1 MWKSTRKEDEATLP
15 VQSAPRPMQTPTP
28 PVARPVDTPRTEAP
42 RSVDVATIGKSVI
55 VRGELSGSED
65 LYVDGEVEGSISLR
79 GQSLTIGPNGRVR
92 ANLEARNVIVH
103 GRVDGNVLASE
114 RVDLRKSA
122 SLTGDISTARV
133 AIEDGAYF
141 KGTIDIQKAEP
152 AKVEAKPPMT
162 GPPAKVEAKPPLTV
176 PPATATVVAPPSAP
190 AKPPVVQGSLIE
202 TKKV

>member
-1 MWKSTRKEDEATLP
+1 MWKSTRKEDEFLTP
-15 VQSAPRPMQTPTP
+15 APEQPAPKPAYTP
-28 PVARPVDTPRTEAP
+28 PPPAVRAAEPVRSDVPG
-42 RSVDVATIGKSVI
+42 SVDVATIGKSVI
-55 VRGELSGSED
+55 VKGELSGSED

-103 GRVDGNVLASE
+103 GRVDGNITASD

-152 AKVEAKPPMT
+152 VAAKVEPKPQAVVT
-162 GPPAKVEAKPPLTV
+162 PPA
-176 PPATATVVAPPSAP
+176 PAPVTTSTA
-190 AKPPVVQGSLIE
+190 QGSLIE
-202 TKKV
+202 TKKYSVSYTHLTLP

>member
-1 MWKSTRKEDEATLP
+1 MWKSTRKEDEVTAP
-15 VQSAPRPMQTPTP
+15 AESAPRPMQSPAP
-28 PVARPVDTPRTEAP
+28 PVARPVDLPRMEAP

-65 LYVDGEVEGSISLR
+65 LYVDGEVEGSISLK

-103 GRVDGNVLASE
+103 GRVDGNVVASD

-152 AKVEAKPPMT
+152 ARAETKPAAT
-162 GPPAKVEAKPPLTV
+162 AAPPAAP
-176 PPATATVVAPPSAP
+176 VAPGPTPAPSP
-190 AKPPVVQGSLIE
+190 LSQGSLIE
-202 TKKV
+202 TKKFS

>member
-1 MWKSTRKEDEATLP
+1 
-15 VQSAPRPMQTPTP
+15 MQTPAP
-28 PVARPVDTPRTEAP
+28 PATRPLEPPRAEAP
-42 RSVDVATIGKSVI
+42 RSVDIATIGKSVI

-65 LYVDGEVEGSISLR
+65 LYVDGEVEGSIALK

-103 GRVDGNVLASE
+103 GRVDGNVIASD

-141 KGTIDIQKAEP
+141 KGTIDIQKTEP
-152 AKVEAKPPMT
+152 AARVEPKP
-162 GPPAKVEAKPPLTV
+162 AV
-176 PPATATVVAPPSAP
+176 PVPAP
-190 AKPPVVQGSLIE
+190 APVTSTAAQGSLIE
-202 TKKV
+202 AKKF

>member
-1 MWKSTRKEDEATLP
+1 MWKSTRKEDELTTPEQNAARSMQMPTQP
-15 VQSAPRPMQTPTP
+15 VT
-28 PVARPVDTPRTEAP
+28 RPVEPVRAEPSRA
-42 RSVDVATIGKSVI
+42 VDVATIGKSVV

-65 LYVDGEVEGSISLR
+65 LYVDGSVEGSISLK
-79 GQSLTIGPNGRVR
+79 GQSLTIGPNGQVR

-103 GRVDGNVLASE
+103 GKVDGNINASD

-152 AKVEAKPPMT
+152 VAAKVEPKPQAVVT
-162 GPPAKVEAKPPLTV
+162 PPA
-176 PPATATVVAPPSAP
+176 PAPVTTSTA
-190 AKPPVVQGSLIE
+190 QGSLIE
-202 TKKV
+202 TKKY

>member
-1 MWKSTRKEDEATLP
+1 M
-15 VQSAPRPMQTPTP
+15 
-28 PVARPVDTPRTEAP
+28 
-42 RSVDVATIGKSVI
+42 DVATIGKSVI

-65 LYVDGEVEGSISLR
+65 LYVDGEVEGSVSLK

-103 GRVDGNVLASE
+103 GRVDGNIVASD

-152 AKVEAKPPMT
+152 ARVEAKPPAPVAAAAT
-162 GPPAKVEAKPPLTV
+162 TLT
-176 PPATATVVAPPSAP
+176 PSPAP
-190 AKPPVVQGSLIE
+190 APSTIAQGSLIE
-202 TKKV
+202 TKKF

>member
-1 MWKSTRKEDEATLP
+1 MWKSTRKEDEVTTP
-15 VQSAPRPMQTPTP
+15 EQNAPRPMQP
-28 PVARPVDTPRTEAP
+28 PASPATRPLEPPRAEAP
-42 RSVDVATIGKSVI
+42 RSVDIATIGKSVI

-65 LYVDGEVEGSISLR
+65 LYVDGEVEGSIALK

-103 GRVDGNVLASE
+103 GRVDGNVIASD

-141 KGTIDIQKAEP
+141 KGTIDIQKTEP
-152 AKVEAKPPMT
+152 AARVEPKP
-162 GPPAKVEAKPPLTV
+162 AV
-176 PPATATVVAPPSAP
+176 PVPAP
-190 AKPPVVQGSLIE
+190 APVTSTTVQGSLIE
-202 TKKV
+202 AKKF

>member
-1 MWKSTRKEDEATLP
+1 MWKSTRKEDEVTVP
-15 VQSAPRPMQTPTP
+15 EQNAPRPMQSPAP
-28 PVARPVDTPRTEAP
+28 PAARPADPPRTEAP

-103 GRVDGNVLASE
+103 GRVDGNVIASD

-122 SLTGDISTARV
+122 SLTGDIATARI

-152 AKVEAKPPMT
+152 PARAEAK
-162 GPPAKVEAKPPLTV
+162 A
-176 PPATATVVAPPSAP
+176 ATVAAAP
-190 AKPPVVQGSLIE
+190 APAATPVAQGSLLE
-202 TKKV
+202 AKRS

>member
-1 MWKSTRKEDEATLP
+1 MWKSTRKEDEVTTP
-15 VQSAPRPMQTPTP
+15 EQSAPRPMQTPSP
-28 PVARPVDTPRTEAP
+28 PAARPMEPPRAEAP

-103 GRVDGNVLASE
+103 GRVDGNVIASD

-152 AKVEAKPPMT
+152 ARVEPKP
-162 GPPAKVEAKPPLTV
+162 VV
-176 PPATATVVAPPSAP
+176 ATAAAPVVATTTQAT
-190 AKPPVVQGSLIE
+190 LIE
-202 TKKV
+202 TKKF

>member
-1 MWKSTRKEDEATLP
+1 MWKSTRKEDEL
-15 VQSAPRPMQTPTP
+15 PTP
-28 PVARPVDTPRTEAP
+28 ENNPPRAMNPAPPLSRPEPSRVETPRA
-42 RSVDVATIGKSVI
+42 VDVATIGKSVV

-103 GRVDGNVLASE
+103 GRVDGNVNASD

-141 KGTIDIQKAEP
+141 KGTIDIQKPEP
-152 AKVEAKPPMT
+152 APRVEP
-162 GPPAKVEAKPPLTV
+162 
-176 PPATATVVAPPSAP
+176 
-190 AKPPVVQGSLIE
+190 KPPVMTAAPPAQVTSTAAQGTLIE
-202 TKKV
+202 TKK

>member
-1 MWKSTRKEDEATLP
+1 
-15 VQSAPRPMQTPTP
+15 MQP
-28 PVARPVDTPRTEAP
+28 PPPAARPAEPPRVEPQRA
-42 RSVDVATIGKSVI
+42 VDVATIGKSVV

-65 LYVDGEVEGSISLR
+65 LYVDGSVEGSISLR
-79 GQSLTIGPNGRVR
+79 GQSLTIGPNGQVR

-103 GRVDGNVLASE
+103 GKVDGNITASD

-152 AKVEAKPPMT
+152 VAAKVEPR
-162 GPPAKVEAKPPLTV
+162 PPAVVAAPAV
-176 PPATATVVAPPSAP
+176 PAPTATTN
-190 AKPPVVQGSLIE
+190 VQGSLIE
-202 TKKV
+202 TKKF

>member
-1 MWKSTRKEDEATLP
+1 MWKSTRKEEEHAMPD
-15 VQSAPRPMQTPTP
+15 QNAPRPMQTSAP
-28 PVARPVDTPRTEAP
+28 PVARPVEPQRTEVP
-42 RSVDVATIGKSVI
+42 RSVEVATIGKSVI

-103 GRVDGNVLASE
+103 GRVDGNVNASD

-141 KGTIDIQKAEP
+141 KGTIDIQKTELP
-152 AKVEAKPPMT
+152 AKLEVKS
-162 GPPAKVEAKPPLTV
+162 
-176 PPATATVVAPPSAP
+176 PATVAVPTPSPAP
-190 AKPPVVQGSLIE
+190 ATSTASQGTLVE
-202 TKKV
+202 TKKF

>member
-1 MWKSTRKEDEATLP
+1 MWKSTRKEEEASIP
-15 VQSAPRPMQTPTP
+15 EYNAPRAMQTPAP
-28 PVARPVDTPRTEAP
+28 PVARPADSPRTEAP

-103 GRVDGNVLASE
+103 GRVDGNVTASE

-122 SLTGDISTARV
+122 SLTGDIATARV

-141 KGTIDIQKAEP
+141 KGTIDIQKTE
-152 AKVEAKPPMT
+152 
-162 GPPAKVEAKPPLTV
+162 
-176 PPATATVVAPPSAP
+176 AP
-190 AKPPVVQGSLIE
+190 AKPEVKPTPVASVPAPAPTPVAQGSLME
-202 TKKV
+202 TKKF

>member
-1 MWKSTRKEDEATLP
+1 MWKSTRKEDELP
-15 VQSAPRPMQTPTP
+15 TPDINPPKTMHTPTSP
-28 PVARPVDTPRTEAP
+28 LSRPETPRVETP
-42 RSVDVATIGKSVI
+42 RAVDVATIGKSVV

-103 GRVDGNVLASE
+103 GRVDGNVNASD

-152 AKVEAKPPMT
+152 TPRVEPKPQTVIPASPAPVS
-162 GPPAKVEAKPPLTV
+162 PPIA
-176 PPATATVVAPPSAP
+176 
-190 AKPPVVQGSLIE
+190 QGTLIE
-202 TKKV
+202 TKK

>member
-1 MWKSTRKEDEATLP
+1 MWKPTRKEDEHAMP
-15 VQSAPRPMQTPTP
+15 EQNVPRPMQTPAP
-28 PVARPVDTPRTEAP
+28 PAARPLDPPRTEVP
-42 RSVDVATIGKSVI
+42 RSVEVATIGKSVI

-103 GRVDGNVLASE
+103 GRVDGNVTASD

-141 KGTIDIQKAEP
+141 KGTIDIQKAEAP
-152 AKVEAKPPMT
+152 AKVETKPQ
-162 GPPAKVEAKPPLTV
+162 AAVAV
-176 PPATATVVAPPSAP
+176 PAP
-190 AKPPVVQGSLIE
+190 APVPAPTTQGSLIE
-202 TKKV
+202 SKKF

>member
-1 MWKSTRKEDEATLP
+1 MWKSTRKEDELTTP
-15 VQSAPRPMQTPTP
+15 EQNAPRPMQPATQ
-28 PVARPVDTPRTEAP
+28 PVTRTAEAP
-42 RSVDVATIGKSVI
+42 RVESQRAVEVATIGKSVV

-65 LYVDGEVEGSISLR
+65 LYVDGSVEGSISLK
-79 GQSLTIGPNGRVR
+79 GQSLTIGPNGQVR

-103 GRVDGNVLASE
+103 GRVDGNVIASD

-152 AKVEAKPPMT
+152 VTAKAEPKPQAVAT
-162 GPPAKVEAKPPLTV
+162 PAEPV
-176 PPATATVVAPPSAP
+176 ATTTA
-190 AKPPVVQGSLIE
+190 QGSLIE
-202 TKKV
+202 TKKY